1 MSYVGGNSLRFA
13 VCAFWRVRAAC
24 RPLNCFETNTF
35 NIHQVDRL
43 EKSQTKNI
51 AKHLKLGCWQERQN
65 IYIYIRYLFV
75 KGIDDLFLQVTNF
88 LGHPS
93 KTCYCSYKTFS
104 SFWSL
109 HLRTYESLL
118 FWVHTQSDASGRCGK
133 HTDLPGFM
141 ACTRCSSRVSSSLL
155 TPVLVDIDRQVCGWN
170 QTCQIKYFTGI
181 QYIYIYIYA
190 CKCGF
195 PVHVVATK
203 SSS

>member
-1 MSYVGGNSLRFA
+1 MSYVGGNSLREWQCVPFGGSGQP
-13 VCAFWRVRAAC
+13 VSLR
-24 RPLNCFETNTF
+24 NETRSTYTWQTY
-35 NIHQVDRL
+35 IKLIDW
-43 EKSQTKNI
+43 KPSQNKNI
-51 AKHLKLGCWQERQN
+51 AKHLKLGGWQERQN
-65 IYIYIRYLFV
+65 IYIYIFIYLFV

-93 KTCYCSYKTFS
+93 KTCYSSYKTFS

-181 QYIYIYIYA
+181 QYIYIYIFMHA
-190 CKCGF
+190 S
-195 PVHVVATK
+195 VV
-203 SSS
+203 SQFMW